1 MNKWNGKNALWMLLY
16 AILYVITT
24 YIVCLTGMIHP
35 IFFVC
40 YQITAGILLSG
51 IVIRAFNR
59 IKAFGVAVCLSFA
72 MILLLFAIQDAV
84 AWHVIPL
91 IIIAI
96 LAELV
101 RGIKKYNWT
110 GDVAGTAIM
119 SFSSFGYYGQIWF
132 NRTFT
137 YDSAVAEMPAGYADK
152 LMAVSPAWALP
163 VVIAAGIVMSV
174 WTSNITAKMFRLEK
188 NYK

>member
-1 MNKWNGKNALWMLLY
+1 MIQSRQISKKTVAFSW
-16 AILYVITT
+16 VIQFIYGNTFSE
-24 YIVCLTGMIHP
+24 IGEIRSL
-35 IFFVC
+35 FFSL
-40 YQITAGILLSG
+40 A
-51 IVIRAFNR
+51 A
-59 IKAFGVAVCLSFA
+59 CLSLA
-72 MILLLFAIQDAV
+72 MILLLVAIQDAV

-137 YDSAVAEMPAGYADK
+137 YDSAVAEMPAGYAD
-152 LMAVSPAWALP
+152 
-163 VVIAAGIVMSV
+163 
-174 WTSNITAKMFRLEK
+174 NIK
-188 NYK
+188 

>member
-1 MNKWNGKNALWMLLY
+1 
-16 AILYVITT
+16 
-24 YIVCLTGMIHP
+24 
-35 IFFVC
+35 
-40 YQITAGILLSG
+40 
-51 IVIRAFNR
+51 
-59 IKAFGVAVCLSFA
+59 

-91 IIIAI
+91 IIMAI

-101 RGIKKYNWT
+101 RGTKKYNWT

-163 VVIAAGIVMSV
+163 VVIVAGSVMSV
-174 WTSNITAKMFRLEK
+174 WISNITAKMFRLEK